1 VIRYTGHAV
10 FLIALSFS
18 GAAAAQSAP
27 PVVPAPAAAP
37 PVAPAPAAAPPLA
50 PAAVPAPA
58 AAPPGVPAAPAAAP
72 QPPATEG
79 PVTAEAARLDDIE
92 QAARIALRKH
102 ELLEEEAAKRAKE
115 APKLSVDDKGFSM
128 ALPDKSYVLKIH
140 ALMQA
145 DSRFFF
151 DNQTLQANDT
161 FLIRRF
167 RPAVSGTLFSIA
179 DYRLLPEFAGT
190 VQILDAYL
198 DLHPREWLRLRVGK
212 MKAPIGLERLQS
224 DADLPLLER
233 GLDQNLTSSRDIGV
247 QLWGNVAGG
256 IVHYVIGI
264 FNGSPDTNS
273 SDNNDINHAK
283 DFMGRLFVQPF
294 KAESLRGFGDL
305 GFGLSVGTGNRKGR
319 LPTATAAAQTGLSPY
334 RTAGMNTFF
343 QYLAP
348 STDTTGALT
357 TFIHERN
364 TRINPQLYYYY
375 RSFGLLAEYL
385 WLKQGLQNGNNNIAE
400 LTQQGAHATVS
411 YTLWGTE
418 GYDGATP
425 EHPFDPE
432 HGYYGA
438 LQLAFRWGWLG
449 IDDATFPAF
458 ASPTASARSA
468 QAFTGGAAWV
478 LRRSVRLAVNYE
490 QTIFKGG
497 AGTSMMVTDRATEYL
512 VITRAQVN
520 F

>member
-1 VIRYTGHAV
+1 MIRYTGHIV
-10 FLIALSFS
+10 FWVALGFS
-18 GAAAAQSAP
+18 AAAGAQS
-27 PVVPAPAAAP
+27 AP
-37 PVAPAPAAAPPLA
+37 PVAPAPAAAPPVA
-50 PAAVPAPA
+50 PTPVPAPA
-58 AAPPGVPAAPAAAP
+58 AAPPGPPPAPAAAAP
-72 QPPATEG
+72 TTVAPTPEG

-92 QAARIALRKH
+92 QSARIALRKH

-115 APKLSVDDKGFSM
+115 APKLIVDDKGFSM
-128 ALPDKSYVLKIH
+128 ALPDKSYVLKFH
-140 ALMQA
+140 ALLQV
-145 DSRFFF
+145 DGRFFF
-151 DNQTLQANDT
+151 DSESLQAFDT
-161 FLIRRF
+161 FLVRRF
-167 RPAVSGTLFSIA
+167 RPALSGTLFSIV

-198 DLHPREWLRLRVGK
+198 DIHPREWLRLRVGK

-256 IVHYVIGI
+256 ILHYVIGVY
-264 FNGSPDTNS
+264 NGSPDTNS
-273 SDNNDINHAK
+273 SDNNDIDHAK
-283 DFMGRLFVQPF
+283 DVMGRLFIQPF
-294 KAESLRGFGDL
+294 KAESLRGFGNL
-305 GFGLSVGTGNRKGR
+305 GFGLSVGTGNRKGT

-334 RTAGMNTFF
+334 RTAGMRTFF

-438 LQLAFRWGWLG
+438 LQLAFRYGWLG

-468 QAFTGGAAWV
+468 QAITGGAAWV